1 MFGAFRAFGTLAA
14 MKRSAVTSK
23 KSHIV
28 ALAEKGS
35 ARIGARNMKVQG
47 GFQEKIRALLSEVI
61 DRCAARRAAGSYGFF
76 PWDIR
81 SHADQY

>member
-1 MFGAFRAFGTLAA
+1 
-14 MKRSAVTSK
+14 
-23 KSHIV
+23 
-28 ALAEKGS
+28 
-35 ARIGARNMKVQG
+35 MKVQG